1 MRGRPEFKLDPRIKT
16 VWRISDVIVITIIF
30 VCVAL
35 VGVIAWLADETTHFW
50 SGPYCLICVLLY
62 VVCLLLD
69 LFAITPFRY
78 SRWRYQL
85 FPDFLEIEKL
95 STQRKQ
101 LEDELEAKMEQWI
114 ENGIIWRK
122 HVVVPFIRVQNTDTR
137 QGPILRAF
145 GLASVMVSTAGASF
159 EIPGL
164 NADEA
169 DQVRDRAAELARIA
183 REDV

>member
-30 VCVAL
+30 ACVAL
-35 VGVIAWLADETTHFW
+35 VGVIAWLVDETTHFW
-50 SGPYCLICVLLY
+50 SGPYCLICVLLF

-85 FPDFLEIEKL
+85 FPDFLEIE
-95 STQRKQ
+95 
-101 LEDELEAKMEQWI
+101 
-114 ENGIIWRK
+114 NGIIWRK

-137 QGPILRAF
+137 QGPVLRAF